1 MKAIEKKKI
10 VQLIVLFSKV
20 EVDAGFKFL
29 TFLAQLRATFRR
41 TEIPPSI
48 AIRKNTR
55 GPILFQCCRVV
66 FNKEKN
72 TLELPKGEVV
82 GRPVN
87 RCKEDEEEESKNTA
101 VSLVDDMDSYLIGKI
116 KICFRLNYSGLL
128 VTNPFPRVIT
138 LFPRICMYLHYFTLL
153 LK

>member
-1 MKAIEKKKI
+1 MKAIENKKI

-82 GRPVN
+82 GKTVN
-87 RCKEDEEEESKNTA
+87 RCKEDEEEEAEYENTA
-101 VSLVDDMDSYLIGKI
+101 VSLEEDEESNLTG
-116 KICFRLNYSGLL
+116 
-128 VTNPFPRVIT
+128 
-138 LFPRICMYLHYFTLL
+138 
-153 LK
+153 